1 MPIRITECPRD
12 AMQGVEPWIPTRN
25 KVNYLNTLLTVGFDV
40 LDFGSFVSPKAI
52 PQLKDTEEV
61 LDGLELDN
69 TETSL
74 LSIIANK
81 RGADTASKFPQI
93 QLLGYPFSI
102 SETFQKRNTNATIEE
117 SQKRVEEIATI
128 ATQANQE
135 VLIYISM
142 AFGNPYG
149 DHWDPDLAAKWI
161 ERLSNNF
168 GIKKFA
174 MADTIGISDEN
185 RIQDLFSLVQRE
197 FKGLEI
203 GAHLHSKPNESDG
216 KIKAALKAGCTSFDV
231 AINGLGGCPMAED
244 DLVGNISTQQLLESV
259 PKEDLPTLNVEHF
272 QNAVSMA
279 NSVFP

>member
-12 AMQGVEPWIPTRN
+12 AMQGVEPWIPTQN

-161 ERLSNNF
+161 ERLSHDF

-197 FKGLEI
+197 FQDLEI